1 MLCSVASAVSS
12 SLWSMDCS
20 APGSSA
26 HGILQA
32 RILEWVVMPSSQGSS
47 QPRNQTHISSVSCTS
62 GRFFTHWST
71 WEAQGL
77 LRAGERILGNHAG
90 LIKPLLSYGK
100 AANKWFRNECW
111 VGIESWCFIYRRLK
125 AYATLAARKFWI
137 LWDCHWQEGAESCH
151 WINISGDAGEKHF
164 LLEDGLLAVTAK
176 N

>member
-77 LRAGERILGNHAG
+77 LRAGER
-90 LIKPLLSYGK
+90 
-100 AANKWFRNECW
+100 R
-111 VGIESWCFIYRRLK
+111 
-125 AYATLAARKFWI
+125 
-137 LWDCHWQEGAESCH
+137 QEGNADLILMCIGFIFKREWKCSKIRLWWWLH
-151 WINISGDAGEKHF
+151 NPMNIWGLPGSSAGEESTCNAGDPSSIPGSGRS
-164 LLEDGLLAVTAK
+164 LEKG
-176 N
+176 